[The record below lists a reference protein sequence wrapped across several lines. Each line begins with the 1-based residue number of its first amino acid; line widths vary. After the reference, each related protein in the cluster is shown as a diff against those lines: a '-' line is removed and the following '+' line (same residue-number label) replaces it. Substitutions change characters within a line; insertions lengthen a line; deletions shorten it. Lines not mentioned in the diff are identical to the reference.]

1 MTRLLG
7 ILILVAGCVMVPAVI
22 LFNAVQEVGR
32 VVA

>member
-7 ILILVAGCVMVPAVI
+7 ILILVAGCVMVPAII
-22 LFNAVQEVGR
+22 LFNAIQEVSK